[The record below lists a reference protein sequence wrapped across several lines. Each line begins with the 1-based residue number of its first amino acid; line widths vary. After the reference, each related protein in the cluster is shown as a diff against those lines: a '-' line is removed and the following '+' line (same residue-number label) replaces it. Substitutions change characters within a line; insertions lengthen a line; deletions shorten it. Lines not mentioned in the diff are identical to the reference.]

1 MDSSEK
7 RLGKIFPLFA
17 GTCLLLLPL
26 IVYSAFSSASEE
38 KPSDVAPAQTFA
50 FDHNGG
56 VIFESYTRITEAYL
70 NAASPVRTLPEYY
83 ARRQYWGAP
92 PFIPHKAM
100 DEAGEAVTCL
110 ACHEKGGWTAEL
122 KRHTPLTPHPE
133 KSECRQCHVPQGE
146 GALFVE
152 SLWVST
158 APPQLGRSH
167 LPGSPPPIAHPLQMR
182 ENCIACHVG
191 PAAVEGI
198 RVNHASRGNC
208 RQCHVPDL
216 FKGVFERSPVK

>member
-1 MDSSEK
+1 MDPSKK
-7 RLGKIFPLFA
+7 RLGKIFSFFA
-17 GTCLLLLPL
+17 GICLLLLPL
-26 IVYSAFSSASEE
+26 LVYSALSSPAEE
-38 KPSDVAPAQTFA
+38 QHGTLAAPNMT
-50 FDHNGG
+50 FDHHGAAR
-56 VIFESYTRITEAYL
+56 FESYTQITEAYL

-100 DEAGEAVTCL
+100 DEPSEAVTCL

-122 KRHTPLTPHPE
+122 KRHTPLTPHPD
-133 KSECRQCHVPQGE
+133 KSQCRQCHVPQTQN
-146 GALFVE
+146 ALFVE
-152 SLWVST
+152 HFWVGT
-158 APPQLGRSH
+158 APPRLGRSH
-167 LPGSPPPIAHPLQMR
+167 LPGSPPPIAHSLQMR

-198 RVNHASRGNC
+198 RVNHASRGDC

-216 FKGVFERSPVK
+216 FKGVFERRPVE